1 MRPPHALKH
10 ITEQSGSLIRTVNL
24 SSVPFREDYALVP
37 CEILGTNSR
46 PLPRTHL
53 SARVLP
59 LLWVIE
65 VNKVR
70 PWLRVSLATVT
81 HTLKSLA

>member
-10 ITEQSGSLIRTVNL
+10 ITEHSRSLIQTVNL

-59 LLWVIE
+59 LLWTRSTKYSHGCE
-65 VNKVR
+65 
-70 PWLRVSLATVT
+70 LAWQQ
-81 HTLKSLA
+81 